1 MRQFSPL
8 ATLLILLALVIGC
21 TTTHQNS
28 KNPKTY
34 TLTPEQADN
43 LVQNIMVQRYTVGV
57 TKIAFG
63 DGRIGYQKISRLL
76 LDSDEIALIAEP
88 LDNTLQDGKNR
99 YRLKVVRSG
108 TKVVSGQV
116 EASALYDM
124 AEKTADA
131 ILSVG
136 K

>member
-88 LDNTLQDGKNR
+88 LDNTLQDGKN
-99 YRLKVVRSG
+99 
-108 TKVVSGQV
+108 
-116 EASALYDM
+116 
-124 AEKTADA
+124 
-131 ILSVG
+131 
-136 K
+136 

>member
-1 MRQFSPL
+1 M
-8 ATLLILLALVIGC
+8 ALSLVVGC
-21 TTTHQNS
+21 TTTYQNS
-28 KNPKTY
+28 KDAKTY

-43 LVQNIMVQRYTVGV
+43 VVQNIMVQRYTVGV
-57 TKIAFG
+57 TKIAFN
-63 DGRIGYQKISRLL
+63 DGRIGYQKISRFG

-108 TKVVSGQV
+108 TKIVSGQF
-116 EASALYDM
+116 EAKSLYDM

-131 ILSVG
+131 ILSI
-136 K
+136 KK

>member
-1 MRQFSPL
+1 MRQLF
-8 ATLLILLALVIGC
+8 LLAALSITLSLVTGC
-21 TTTHQNS
+21 TTTHQNL

-43 LVQNIMVQRYTVGV
+43 IVQNIMVQRYTIGV
-57 TKIAFG
+57 TKIAFN
-63 DGRIGYQKISRLL
+63 DGRIGYQKLSRLG

-88 LDNTLQDGKNR
+88 LDNMLQDGKNR
-99 YRLKVVRSG
+99 YRLKGVRSG
-108 TKVVSGQV
+108 TKVVSGQF

-131 ILSVG
+131 ILTI
-136 K
+136 KK